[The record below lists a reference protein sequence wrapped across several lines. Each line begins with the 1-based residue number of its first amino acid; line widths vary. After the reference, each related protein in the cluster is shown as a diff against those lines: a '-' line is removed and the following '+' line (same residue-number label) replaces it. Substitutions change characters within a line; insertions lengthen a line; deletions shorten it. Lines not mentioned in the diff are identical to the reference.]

1 MPSNFQHESISAIKL
16 GIVDVTRGY
25 IGHEEVYPNAREI
38 SSAAFTDT
46 STFSNAGGTR
56 TYRVAGALGAQY
68 TLTGSN
74 GASSPGAQT
83 LSTSPTDYSITIGA
97 NNTCGSPSR
106 TPTMTIAPSAP
117 TVLGSGVSSTS
128 SFTQSGLAAG
138 TNYTGTVS
146 ATIADVNKITTT
158 VGGTTYYAP
167 GSTFTI
173 TVSWTIPSAV
183 TWGTTYWQYLY
194 VSPSF
199 SSYAG
204 SSPGIYVLSS
214 NPGWSYTSA
223 MHIYDSTG
231 NTLPTD
237 RISTGNQQSGTSTFT
252 VEYRTAYYAYQ
263 PQYFGAIRLSVRG
276 PVSFSTSG
284 CNTFQG
290 LSPGNTPNWG
300 YTSYLYP

>member
-25 IGHEEVYPNAREI
+25 IGHEEVYPNARVI

-46 STFSNAGGTR
+46 STLSNAGGTR

-146 ATIADVNKITTT
+146 ATIADVNKVTTT
-158 VGGTTYYAP
+158 VG
-167 GSTFTI
+167 
-173 TVSWTIPSAV
+173 
-183 TWGTTYWQYLY
+183 GTTYWQYLY
-194 VSPSF
+194 VSPRF

-204 SSPGIYVLSS
+204 SSPGIYALSS
-214 NPGWSYTSA
+214 NPGWNYTSA
-223 MHIYDSTG
+223 LHIYDSTG
-231 NTLPTD
+231 NTLPAD

-252 VEYRTAYYAYQ
+252 VEYRTAGGGYQ
-263 PQYFGAIRLSVRG
+263 PQYFAAIRLQIYG

-290 LSPGNTPNWG
+290 LSPGNTPSWG